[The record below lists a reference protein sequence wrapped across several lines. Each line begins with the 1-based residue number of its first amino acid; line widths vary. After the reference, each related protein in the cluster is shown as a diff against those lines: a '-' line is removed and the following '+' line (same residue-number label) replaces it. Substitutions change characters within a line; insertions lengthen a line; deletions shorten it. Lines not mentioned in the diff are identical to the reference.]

1 MNDISIN
8 DYIIQNINSIKTELE
23 FEKFCH
29 KIQRKYKETI
39 TKRNFVNI
47 YNQLKLD
54 NPELKSIIT
63 KKNVRS
69 HSGVVVITIF
79 TSAYPEYTDKNGI
92 KQKGTFSC
100 KWDCH
105 YCPNEPANERNGYVA
120 QPRSYLYTEPGV
132 LRANDCNF
140 ICTEQMNSRMKTLM
154 LNGHIIDKLEILV
167 LGGTWCNYPEEYQR
181 EFIRDIYYSANIFMK
196 ESREKKSLEE
206 EIKENE
212 KNDVHIIG
220 LTLETRPDT
229 INMEVIKQ
237 FREYGCTRVQ
247 LGMQHTN
254 NDILKKINRGHTIE
268 TTINAIRLLKKNAFK
283 VDIHIMP
290 NLPGTTIKEDNDMF
304 EKLLYNEDYQADQW
318 KIYPCAVTPYTKIE
332 KWYNEGLYE
341 PYSEENLFELIKNVK
356 LRVPEYIRLNRIIRD
371 ISSEDVLGGYENT
384 NMRQLLQFDMKKNHW
399 KCRCIRCRE
408 IKNGIINDYNMRI
421 DKYRASKGIEYFI
434 SLNNQDNKLIGF
446 LRLRINDTQQNTL
459 DILKYSGIIRE
470 LHIYGKV
477 SKVGTSTKIYSQHKG
492 FGKMLLDKA
501 EEITRKQHNLYKTV
515 IISGVG
521 VRGYYEK
528 HGYKLEDTYMIKK
541 FWNWNKIIISSVI
554 IISILYQI
562 KRK

>member
-1 MNDISIN
+1 HMSDISIN

-23 FEKFCH
+23 FEKFSH

-69 HSGVVVITIF
+69 HSGVVVITVF

-290 NLPGTTIKEDNDMF
+290 NLPGTTIKEDNKMF

-341 PYSEENLFELIKNVK
+341 PYSEEKLFELIKNVK

-371 ISSEDVLGGYENT
+371 ISSEDVLGGYEN
-384 NMRQLLQFDMKKNHW
+384 R
-399 KCRCIRCRE
+399 
-408 IKNGIINDYNMRI
+408 
-421 DKYRASKGIEYFI
+421 
-434 SLNNQDNKLIGF
+434 
-446 LRLRINDTQQNTL
+446 
-459 DILKYSGIIRE
+459 
-470 LHIYGKV
+470 
-477 SKVGTSTKIYSQHKG
+477 
-492 FGKMLLDKA
+492 
-501 EEITRKQHNLYKTV
+501 
-515 IISGVG
+515 
-521 VRGYYEK
+521 
-528 HGYKLEDTYMIKK
+528 
-541 FWNWNKIIISSVI
+541 
-554 IISILYQI
+554 
-562 KRK
+562 